1 MERTEKDSIGLG
13 SVKDSSVEDVIE
25 YFGIETILD
34 SISDIDI
41 VNYLDSFMLGMVDD
55 EELAEAISEPKIAL
69 SSFDMDDICDYLE
82 ENGYGVLD
90 KEEKEKQDNIFTQI
104 KNVCREIKPRGYID
118 KEEAKKILCDY
129 LDFWMDR
136 SF

>member
-1 MERTEKDSIGLG
+1 MGKTEKDLLGLG
-13 SVKDSSVEDVIE
+13 LVQDSSVEDVIE

-41 VNYLDSFMLGMVDD
+41 VNHLDSFTLGMVDD
-55 EELAEAISEPKIAL
+55 EELAEAISEPRIAL
-69 SSFDMDDICDYLE
+69 SSFDIDCICDYLE
-82 ENGYGVLD
+82 ENGYGVIER
-90 KEEKEKQDNIFTQI
+90 EEKEKQDNIFTKI

-129 LDFWMDR
+129 IDDWYINAF
-136 SF
+136 